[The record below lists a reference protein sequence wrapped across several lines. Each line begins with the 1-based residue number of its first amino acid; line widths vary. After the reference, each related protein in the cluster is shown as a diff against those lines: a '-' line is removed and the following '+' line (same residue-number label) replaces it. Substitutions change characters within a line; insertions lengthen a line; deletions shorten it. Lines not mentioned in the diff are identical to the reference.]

1 MSSIFFLKKSV
12 LKRLDRT
19 VYSDHWAVKG
29 QVLLDI
35 IIAVNG
41 KMKASLWAFIVQLVK
56 GYMSAYCVLKHF
68 KQ

>member
-41 KMKASLWAFIVQLVK
+41 KMKASL
-56 GYMSAYCVLKHF
+56 
-68 KQ
+68 